1 MDFIG
6 HLAATHNERA
16 SMSERMSVAS
26 NAMPTWTRLIKRR
39 QSAKSMGTSGGDPAN

>member
-6 HLAATHNERA
+6 RLAATRNERA
-16 SMSERMSVAS
+16 SMSEPKSVAS
-26 NAMPTWTRLIKRR
+26 NAMPTWTRPVKRR